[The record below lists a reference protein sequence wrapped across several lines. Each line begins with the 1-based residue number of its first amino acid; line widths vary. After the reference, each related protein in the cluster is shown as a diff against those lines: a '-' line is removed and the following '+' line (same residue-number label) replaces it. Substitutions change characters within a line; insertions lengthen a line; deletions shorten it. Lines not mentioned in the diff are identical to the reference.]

1 MYVPKNLQKIS
12 QFKNWLWKLK
22 QNTQKKKLVVLEF
35 QISQV
40 LLSIFCYGLTEVFSF
55 NIQFNL
61 TEI

>member
-1 MYVPKNLQKIS
+1 MYVPKKSAKNIS

-40 LLSIFCYGLTEVFSF
+40 LLSIFCYVLTEVFSF
-55 NIQFNL
+55 NL